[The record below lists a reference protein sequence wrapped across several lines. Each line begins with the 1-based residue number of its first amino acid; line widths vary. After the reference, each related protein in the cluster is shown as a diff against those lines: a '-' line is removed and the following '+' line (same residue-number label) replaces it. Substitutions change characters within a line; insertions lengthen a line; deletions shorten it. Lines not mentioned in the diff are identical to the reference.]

1 MIKRILLLLLCLGWI
16 LIYAQAPD
24 PDITGSQIPQS
35 KEQEMLLQLEAELA
49 KGISNPDLYYNI
61 GVLHNQQGSPGLAAL
76 YYLKA
81 LSLNSA
87 HPQARH
93 NFNLLIQQINSENSQ
108 DEQLFLARV
117 QKDIFAWLNDARLA
131 IFIVIFL
138 FFTLLCTHWLI
149 HYPAK
154 SEKGM
159 PVLLISISAIFLAT
173 FAGIL
178 ALKIHAR
185 IHDTRAAITIPTANA
200 YVGESMQGNVQSLPE
215 ATIFTIVNQKR
226 DTYHIRLADGTLLW
240 INAADCTRISDL

>member
-1 MIKRILLLLLCLGWI
+1 MIKRILFLLLCLGWT

-35 KEQEMLLQLEAELA
+35 KEQEMLLQLETELA

-93 NFNLLIQQINSENSQ
+93 NFNLLTQQINSENSQ

-117 QKDIFAWLNDARLA
+117 QKDIFAWLNDTRLA
-131 IFIVIFL
+131 ILIAIFL

-149 HYPAK
+149 HFPAK
-154 SEKGM
+154 SAKGW
-159 PVLLISISAIFLAT
+159 PVLLISIKASFLINIV
-173 FAGIL
+173 GIL
-178 ALKIHAR
+178 ALKTHAR
-185 IHDTRAAITIPTANA
+185 NHDTPATKPMQTANA
-200 YVGESMQGNVQSLPE
+200 FAGESMQGNVQTLPE

-226 DTYHIRLADGTLLW
+226 DSYHIRLADGTLLW